1 MVAAGSSEG
10 GKALAAMSVG
20 QGREAAFRSFL
31 EQWIGGHPGARHTGS
46 RTWTHASLVKTQIP
60 GPLSLRS

>member
-1 MVAAGSSEG
+1 MLVVAGSFEG

-31 EQWIGGHPGARHTGS
+31 EQWIGGHPGAAAQWLPNLDAR
-46 RTWTHASLVKTQIP
+46 
-60 GPLSLRS
+60 LSS